1 MDLAQVGVQAHA
13 LHLQLLLD
21 DLHLLLVGVFHQN
34 AGDLALG
41 GIRQLTKD
49 HVLGMVQCTAVA
61 AVEQLLLHESAVLF
75 HGLLAHLLGKITV
88 QGGQLTHAHVM
99 QLDLEHDRLAGQLLV
114 GVVFGEGDV
123 DLELI
128 PCLVAQNAV
137 LETGDHAAAAQLHR
151 LVLCRA
157 ALKGHTVQK
166 TLKVHVHHIALYS
179 GALVGYQLCGVVAA
193 ALQHRVD
200 LLVGH
205 LRGDALGGKA
215 GGLGQLQLGLQ
226 CHGGGS
232 HKALVLLHTYQIV
245 AGVIYRR
252 KAVFLQSSLVQSRH
266 ILIHQVVDGI
276 VPEGVFAAV
285 SFDLCAVGLAL
296 LEALDGISGAGA
308 LIDRIGGGL
317 QFLSRS
323 AEGHF
328 ADTLF
333 RSFHAYQFHRIY
345 PPCCSLG
352 GGAALPRQQPERH
365 FGDIF
370 KH

>member
-1 MDLAQVGVQAHA
+1 
-13 LHLQLLLD
+13 
-21 DLHLLLVGVFHQN
+21 
-34 AGDLALG
+34 
-41 GIRQLTKD
+41 
-49 HVLGMVQCTAVA
+49 
-61 AVEQLLLHESAVLF
+61 
-75 HGLLAHLLGKITV
+75 
-88 QGGQLTHAHVM
+88 M

-114 GVVFGEGDV
+114 GVVLGEGDV
-123 DLELI
+123 DLELV

-137 LETGDHAAAAQLHR
+137 LEAGDHAAAAQLHG

-166 TLKVHVHHIALYS
+166 ALKVHVHHIALYS
-179 GALVGYQLCGVVAA
+179 GALVGHQLCGVIAA

-232 HKALVLLHTYQIV
+232 HKTLVLFHAYQIV

-276 VPEGVFAAV
+276 VPEGVLAAV
-285 SFDLCAVGLAL
+285 SLDLCAVGLAL

-352 GGAALPRQQPERH
+352 GGAALQGSSQNAILGTFSNINKVIIAQVQQKRYNKLDKNVP
-365 FGDIF
+365 FWQF
-370 KH
+370 